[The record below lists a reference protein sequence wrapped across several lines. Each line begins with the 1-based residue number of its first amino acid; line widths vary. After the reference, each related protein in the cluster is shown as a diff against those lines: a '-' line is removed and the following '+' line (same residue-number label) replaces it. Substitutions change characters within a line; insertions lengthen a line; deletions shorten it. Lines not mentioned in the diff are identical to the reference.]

1 MQIQGGSS
9 REMRCVMSCRLG
21 ETTSEEWKT
30 AEEAAINVTSDHRNT
45 ELFGLKLRSSSSR
58 PPAMDKDTFH

>member
-21 ETTSEEWKT
+21 ETISEDWKS
-30 AEEAAINVTSDHRNT
+30 AEEAAINVMSDHRNK
-45 ELFGLKLRSSSSR
+45 ELFELKLRSSSS
-58 PPAMDKDTFH
+58 